1 MNVSCVIINLIHY
14 YPSPP
19 QQSSRSF
26 GGGGRGVLAVAVAM
40 FHTAAIL
47 LSSSPPTLFCRL
59 ILPRTTV
66 ARKKF
71 GAEREM
77 ARGDEA
83 MGKQPSL
90 LISIPSHR
98 RMKTLILMLDMSPSK
113 GLRGGDDRDLE
124 LDTVQI
130 DHIIPE
136 GGSATIHCGSGS
148 QCCVASSFKVVDDTG
163 PSEWG
168 SGCNDGF
175 SSITDGTAG
184 VCQMEVCTIS
194 CDSPS
199 CKVDFEA
206 GSAGRGGFVAA
217 ALTTYSLS
225 NTNVPTHFTRGSGGG
240 HGGMGGEPGE
250 PGGMGGGGGGA
261 GGGGGGDDDNG
272 FYMEEE

>member
-1 MNVSCVIINLIHY
+1 MKLQIVFL
-14 YPSPP
+14 
-19 QQSSRSF
+19 
-26 GGGGRGVLAVAVAM
+26 
-40 FHTAAIL
+40 
-47 LSSSPPTLFCRL
+47 
-59 ILPRTTV
+59 
-66 ARKKF
+66 
-71 GAEREM
+71 
-77 ARGDEA
+77 
-83 MGKQPSL
+83 SL
-90 LISIPSHR
+90 LVTAHARYEP
-98 RMKTLILMLDMSPSK
+98 K

-225 NTNVPTHFTRGSGGG
+225 NTNVPTHFTGGSGGG
-240 HGGMGGEPGE
+240 HGGMGGWWWSSRTLMLCYFTTFGRNP
-250 PGGMGGGGGGA
+250 